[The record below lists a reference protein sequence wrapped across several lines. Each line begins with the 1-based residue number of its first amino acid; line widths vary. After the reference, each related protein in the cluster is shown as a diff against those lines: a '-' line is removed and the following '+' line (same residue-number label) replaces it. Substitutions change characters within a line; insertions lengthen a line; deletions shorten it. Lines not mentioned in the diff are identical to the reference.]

1 MLTILNLIFIP
12 NILGITKE
20 LSQLDL
26 NKSFKTS
33 IVKIML
39 TEKVLN
45 AQLVECYRFNSYII

>member
-12 NILGITKE
+12 NILDITKA

>member
-12 NILGITKE
+12 NIITKE